1 MQFEEMFEK
10 YVEWKIL
17 RLFLRNPTTPFYVK
31 EVARKLKVSSSSV
44 SNFLNRMQKD
54 NIFKKEIAGNTH
66 LYRLNNELGIVKK
79 LKVFH
84 TLVEIQDVNL
94 VKLFKEKDETIISIV
109 LYGSHASGENDEKSD
124 FDLLMI
130 SNQKKDFIDVLQ
142 EIEKKLGKEVTVERF
157 SIADWNEVKRKDET
171 FYKSILENHI
181 ILYGSG
187 LP

>member
-31 EVARKLKVSSSSV
+31 EVARKLKVSSSSA
-44 SNFLNRMQKD
+44 SKFLNQMQKD
-54 NIFKKEIAGNTH
+54 GIFKREITGNTH
-66 LYRLNNELGIVKK
+66 LYRLNDELEIVKK

-84 TLVEIQDVNL
+84 TLVEIQNAKL
-94 VKLFKEKDETIISIV
+94 VKLFREKDGTIISIV

-124 FDLLMI
+124 IALLI
-130 SNQKKDFIDVLQ
+130 LSNQKKDFTDTIQ
-142 EIEKKLGKEVTVERF
+142 EIEKKLGKKVTVERF
-157 SIADWNEVKRKDET
+157 SIGGWNEMKEKDRT
-171 FYKSILENHI
+171 FYNSVKENHI